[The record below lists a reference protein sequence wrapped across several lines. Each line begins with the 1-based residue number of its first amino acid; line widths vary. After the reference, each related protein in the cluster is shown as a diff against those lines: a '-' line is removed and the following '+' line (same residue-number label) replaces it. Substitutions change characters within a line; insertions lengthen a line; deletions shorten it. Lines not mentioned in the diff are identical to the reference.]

1 MAYSL
6 NPAIEIAEAE
16 GGAIALDKKT
26 GAYLQ
31 LNTMGLRVLRSM
43 LADQSLD
50 KMHDELAEEYPE
62 QRHRIRDDLHALE
75 EDLLARGVVR
85 QVDT

>member
-6 NPAIEIAEAE
+6 NPAIEIVEAE

-43 LADQSLD
+43 LADQSLH

-62 QRHRIRDDLHALE
+62 ERHRIRDDLHALE
-75 EDLLARGVVR
+75 EDLLARDVVR
-85 QVDT
+85 QIDP